1 MAGLFSGSTQ
11 CFFKLHSIQLN
22 PPGLLLALARIPRE
36 ALGERARRA
45 IRGRRRLR
53 RYGEQGQLAD
63 QCGEYDQILNHF
75 LPFIWIPD
83 SSLEAFRPFVILVS
97 NPTPDRW

>member
-36 ALGERARRA
+36 APRERASWA
-45 IRGRRRLR
+45 VRGRRGLG
-53 RYGEQGQLAD
+53 RYGEEGQLAD
-63 QCGEYDQILNHF
+63 QCGKYDHIFKHF
-75 LPFIWIPD
+75 L
-83 SSLEAFRPFVILVS
+83 SLFGGLSGPCVLGFL
-97 NPTPDRW
+97 NPTPDRR